1 MQFKYK
7 AITDTG
13 QIIEGVFEATT
24 EHEVVEMLRGSN
36 HMPISIEETRDS
48 GASYNISFG
57 KVKKKDLGIFCRQ
70 FYTMLNAGVSIVKA
84 LDILEKQTE
93 NKKMRK
99 AIEDLFNSVQKGM
112 SLSESMKNN
121 HKVFPSILIS
131 MVEAGEAS
139 GNLDTIMDRMASHY
153 EKEFKLENK
162 VKGAMV
168 YPMVLAVAATGV
180 VVFLMVFV
188 MPTFIGMFESSGVE
202 LPGPTRALMAISNSM
217 QEKWYLYIAGAA
229 GLIFGFKFYGNTT
242 AGRMQYDIIKL
253 KIPVVKTTNIKV
265 ATSRFTRTL
274 STLLA
279 SGIPLLQGMDIVS
292 RVIGNEY
299 IGKKLSTAKEEV
311 RKGVPLSRTIKDTS
325 IFPPMVDSMV
335 KIGEESGALDD
346 ILIRTADFYD
356 EEVETAMAKMTEMMQ
371 PVMILVMASIVG
383 FIVLAIAL
391 PMFDMVNAM

>member
-7 AITDTG
+7 AITESG
-13 QIIEGVFEATT
+13 QIVEGVFEATG
-24 EHEVVEMLRGSN
+24 EYEVIEMLKGSN
-36 HMPISIEETRDS
+36 HMPIAIEETKDS

-57 KVKKKDLGIFCRQ
+57 KVKKKDLAIFCRQ
-70 FYTMLNAGVSIVKA
+70 FYTMLNAGVSIVKT

-99 AIEDLFNSVQKGM
+99 ATNDLFNSVQKGM
-112 SLSESMKNN
+112 SLSESMRNN
-121 HKVFPSILIS
+121 PKIFPSILIS

-139 GNLDTIMDRMASHY
+139 GNLDTIMDRMAMHY

-168 YPMVLAVAATGV
+168 YPAVLGVAATGV
-180 VVFLMVFV
+180 VIFLMVFV

-202 LPGPTRALMAISNSM
+202 LPGPTRALLAISNSM
-217 QEKWYLYIAGAA
+217 TDKWYLYIVVVI
-229 GLIFGFKFYGNTT
+229 GLVLGFKFYGTT
-242 AGRMQYDIIKL
+242 SIGRMQIDTIKL
-253 KIPVVKTTNIKV
+253 KIPVVKTSNIKV

-279 SGIPLLQGMDIVS
+279 SGIPLIQGMDIVAK
-292 RVIGNEY
+292 VIGNVN
-299 IGKKLSTAKEEV
+299 IAKKLHNAKEDV
-311 RKGVPLSRTIKDTS
+311 RKGIPLSRTIKDTMV
-325 IFPPMVDSMV
+325 FPPMVDSMV

-346 ILIRTADFYD
+346 ILNRTADFYD